1 MGLLDSL
8 MTSLASGSS
17 GEGGNGLLPAVL
29 KQLGKYP
36 GGIAGLIDAFQRGGL
51 GEVVQ
56 SWIGNGANLPISAQ
70 QLDSV
75 FEPGVIDTIAA
86 DTGRARPDVLE
97 SLAAML
103 PGLVDKATPNG
114 TIDDVKDLS
123 PMGMLGLLSRLMK

>member
-8 MTSLASGSS
+8 MTSLASGAS
-17 GEGGNGLLPAVL
+17 GEGSGLLPAVL

-36 GGIAGLIDAFQRGGL
+36 GGIAGLMEAFERGGL
-51 GEVVQ
+51 GAVVQ
-56 SWIGNGANLPISAQ
+56 SWIGNGENLPISAQ
-70 QLDSV
+70 QLEAV
-75 FEPGVIDTIAA
+75 FEPAVIDAIAA

-114 TIDDVKDLS
+114 TIDDVKDMS
-123 PMGMLGLLSRLMK
+123 PMGMLSLLSRLMK

>member
-8 MTSLASGSS
+8 MTSLASGSG
-17 GEGGNGLLPAVL
+17 GEGGGLLPAVL

-36 GGIAGLIDAFQRGGL
+36 GGIAGLLEAFERGGL

-56 SWIGNGANLPISAQ
+56 SWIGNGPNQPITAQ

-75 FEPGVIDTIAA
+75 FEPGVVDAIAA

-97 SLAAML
+97 SLAGML

-114 TIDDVKDLS
+114 TMDDVKD
-123 PMGMLGLLSRLMK
+123 MNAMAMLGLLSRLMK